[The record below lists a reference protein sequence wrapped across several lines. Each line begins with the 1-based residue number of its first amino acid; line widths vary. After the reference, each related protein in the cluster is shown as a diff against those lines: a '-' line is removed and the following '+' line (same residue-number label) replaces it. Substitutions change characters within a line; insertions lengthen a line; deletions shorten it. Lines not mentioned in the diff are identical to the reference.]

1 MLLALLAE
9 LVLASSGLF
18 FMDLRLT
25 SEKTD
30 GISVQDASKV
40 GNTVPF
46 VSFSIINLA
55 NASVPA
61 GKSSAGHGTSKVSR
75 RKRVSLVHILLIRLM
90 CSIW

>member
-9 LVLASSGLF
+9 LALDSSGLLF
-18 FMDLRLT
+18 IYTRL
-25 SEKTD
+25 SSVKTE